1 MRYTAIFSGLTS
13 LCILTSCGS
22 SSGKDDKLVMDTT
35 IQSPAGTTNI
45 QTVTS
50 DTTKPISISP
60 STPVVTSPVPGGGA
74 LNPAHGQPGH
84 RCDIAVGA
92 PLNSTPSATTPAAT
106 PIQLNTNNTP
116 SSPAISPVTVT
127 KNSTPVPNTA
137 TGMNPAH
144 GQPGHR
150 CDIAVG
156 APLSSPP
163 GNTTAP
169 ASQPLSLQPSIP
181 GATPVVTPVKPAANP
196 VATQAVTAPGMN
208 PAHGQ
213 PGHRCDIAVG
223 APLNSKPTIETEKQ
237 KLN

>member
-1 MRYTAIFSGLTS
+1 
-13 LCILTSCGS
+13 
-22 SSGKDDKLVMDTT
+22 MDTT
-35 IQSPAGTTNI
+35 IQTPVNTT
-45 QTVTS
+45 TVNTGG
-50 DTTKPISISP
+50 DTLQPVKISP
-60 STPVVTSPVPGGGA
+60 SSPVVSSPMPGGGA

-92 PLNSTPSATTPAAT
+92 PLDSKPAATTPAAT
-106 PIQLNTNNTP
+106 PVQLSTNPATP
-116 SSPAISPVTVT
+116 AVSPITVT
-127 KNSTPVPNTA
+127 KNNTPATNTA

-163 GNTTAP
+163 GNTASP
-169 ASQPLSLQPSIP
+169 SSQPLSLQPSIP
-181 GATPVVTPVKPAANP
+181 GATPVVTPAKPAATP
-196 VATQAVTAPGMN
+196 VATQTVTAPGMN

-223 APLNSKPTIETEKQ
+223 APLNSKPATEPEKP
-237 KLN
+237 KTN